1 MYDVETIKVVI
12 LGEAE
17 VGKTCIINQFSDH
30 TFWPNTCATLFAY
43 CIGKTIDF
51 ERFQRSIKF
60 EIWDTQGI
68 EKYRPLVK
76 FFYKDA
82 RVVIFV
88 YDVTDADSFES
99 IKNYWYEVVKNNSV
113 YSDYNLILAVVANKI
128 DLFDKQRVSN
138 KDGKEFADKIGAI
151 FQTISCL
158 EDSGVNA
165 LFDKIGKTYFCPEYD
180 DLEMLEIEKKGY
192 IKKKQE
198 KQKQEKQ
205 EFDNQKKINKIENL
219 SKKKQEFIE
228 KTKINEN
235 LKKKQNPK
243 KQEFDNQKKD
253 SKIENLNKK
262 KKEFNEKTKI
272 FDKKENINISLPD
285 KPNEEYKNKI
295 NELGKRIKELEMQLE
310 EKNKIIREEKIK
322 NNSLMKK
329 ILELKNILNKKKKS
343 KEIIELEKEINLFRS
358 YYNFSSKDKL
368 ISIKF
373 ISIYQDINYDL
384 IAKNSDEFSK
394 LEKILYDNY
403 PKYKDTE
410 NYFLVG
416 GKKINRNITLM
427 ENEVKDEDVI
437 TLGINEFA

>member
-1 MYDVETIKVVI
+1 MAEAETIKVVI
-12 LGEAE
+12 LGDAG
-17 VGKTCIINQFSDH
+17 VGKTCIINQFTAHIFKQDIL
-30 TFWPNTCATLFAY
+30 ATISADF
-43 CIGKTIDF
+43 CWKTIDF
-51 ERFQRSIKF
+51 KEYKRPIKF
-60 EIWDTQGI
+60 EIWDTPGP
-68 EKYRPLVK
+68 ERYRPLAK
-76 FFYKDA
+76 IFYRFA
-82 RVVIFV
+82 QVVIFV
-88 YDVTDADSFES
+88 YDVTDAKSFES
-99 IKNYWYEVVKNNSV
+99 IKNYWYEVVKNNSDN
-113 YSDYNLILAVVANKI
+113 SDYNLILALVANKI
-128 DLFDKQRVSN
+128 DLFYKQRVSN

-151 FQTISCL
+151 FQAISCL

-165 LFDKIGKTYFCPEYD
+165 LFDNIGKTYFCPEYD
-180 DLEMLEIEKKGY
+180 DIKMLEMKKY
-192 IKKKQE
+192 EEKKKQQ
-198 KQKQEKQ
+198 KQKQKKQ

-329 ILELKNILNKKKKS
+329 ILELKNILNKKK
-343 KEIIELEKEINLFRS
+343 N
-358 YYNFSSKDKL
+358 
-368 ISIKF
+368 
-373 ISIYQDINYDL
+373 Q
-384 IAKNSDEFSK
+384 
-394 LEKILYDNY
+394 
-403 PKYKDTE
+403 
-410 NYFLVG
+410 
-416 GKKINRNITLM
+416 KK
-427 ENEVKDEDVI
+427 
-437 TLGINEFA
+437 